1 MKQTYIAPVAEVIE
15 IEIEGQLMALS
26 ADKDL
31 PGSGWGGQAGNN
43 TGNGPMDADAPGRRG
58 EWGNLWAD
66 RY

>member
-26 ADKDL
+26 AKDSL
-31 PGSGWGGQAGNN
+31 PGTSTG
-43 TGNGPMDADAPGRRG
+43 GNGSGLEADAPGRRG